1 MTFPPTERDRIRRVA
16 LALRRAESPVRILS
30 YLSWGNDVRERF
42 LAAQGTRLPVVT
54 YPRFD
59 VDPTFAALSEAR
71 REIRGEGPVD
81 RWLAR
86 QADAIETSARMLA
99 AAGTPEFFACSRS
112 LYGTPAEALAG
123 ESTTALAL
131 ADQLEEVLAGLDG
144 LDLGAPPAACH
155 LASAVAE
162 RMREAVV
169 AHFGPLAPD
178 VVLVDELSANA
189 LAGPRAIRIRRT
201 ASFTDKDVDQL
212 IHHEAYVHVGTSL
225 NGRAQLDLPILAAGH
240 AGTTRTQ
247 EGLAVFA
254 EFVSGSMDLD
264 RLSRLAGRVRAI
276 QMAAEGANFLEL
288 FRFFQDR
295 GAEPAQAFES
305 ARRVFRGGVLEGGAP
320 FTKDVVYLDGL
331 LRVHNFLRAVVVQG
345 RADCLRLLFCGK
357 LDLEDLPALCLLAA
371 EGLCCPP
378 LFLPPWAK
386 DLRWMLAYLAYSAFL
401 SRVKLDGVRERCA
414 ALLADAPRVE
424 SLAESVYSNRGV

>member
-1 MTFPPTERDRIRRVA
+1 MALSPTERDRVRRVA
-16 LALRRAESPVRILS
+16 TMLRRAESPVRILS
-30 YLSWGNDVRERF
+30 RLSWGDEVRERF
-42 LAAQGTRLPVVT
+42 LAAKGTRLPVVS

-59 VDPTFAALSEAR
+59 TGPTLAALSEAR
-71 REIRGEGPVD
+71 REIHGEDPVD

-86 QADAIETSARMLA
+86 QADAIETSSRMLA
-99 AAGTPEFFACSRS
+99 AIGTADFFACSRD
-112 LYGTPAEALAG
+112 LYGTPTAPLAD

-131 ADQLEEVLAGLDG
+131 AEQLEEILAGLDG

-276 QMAAEGANFLEL
+276 QMAAEGANFLEV
-288 FRFFQDR
+288 FRFFEMR

-401 SRVKLDGVRERCA
+401 NRVKLDGVRDRCA

>member
-1 MTFPPTERDRIRRVA
+1 VALSTTERERIRRVA
-16 LALRRAESPVRILS
+16 ATLRRAESPVRILS
-30 YLSWGNDVRERF
+30 SLSWRNEVRERF
-42 LAAQGTRLPVVT
+42 LAADGRRLPEVS

-59 VDPTFAALSEAR
+59 PGPTFAALAEAR
-71 REIRGEGPVD
+71 REILPEGLVD

-86 QADAIETSARMLA
+86 QADAVETSARMLA
-99 AAGTPEFFACSRS
+99 AAGTPEFFACSRR
-112 LYGTPAEALAG
+112 LYGAPAAPLAG

-131 ADQLEEVLAGLDG
+131 ADQLEEVLGGLDG
-144 LDLGAPPAACH
+144 MDLGAPPAACH

-162 RMREAVV
+162 RMRDAVV
-169 AHFGPLAPD
+169 AHFGPLAPE
-178 VVLVDELSANA
+178 VVVVDELSANA

-225 NGRAQLDLPILAAGH
+225 NGRAQLDLPILASGH

-264 RLSRLAGRVRAI
+264 RLARLAGRVRAI
-276 QMAAEGANFLEL
+276 QMAVEGANFLEV
-288 FRFFQDR
+288 FRFFRDR

-331 LRVHNFLRAVVVQG
+331 LRVHNFLRAVVVHG

-357 LDLEDLPALCLLAA
+357 LDLEDLPALCVLAA

-401 SRVKLDGVRERCA
+401 NRVKLDGVREHCA